1 MILEVAIL
9 NVIAGQEVEFEAA
22 FADAQ
27 SHIQSVDGH
36 LGHELRKC
44 LEQANRYILLVHW
57 RQLEDHTEG
66 FRNSEQ
72 YQSWREALHHF
83 YDPFPTVE
91 HYSLV
96 V

>member
-27 SHIQSVDGH
+27 RHIQSVDGY
-36 LGHELRKC
+36 LGTNYVS

-66 FRNSEQ
+66 F
-72 YQSWREALHHF
+72 
-83 YDPFPTVE
+83 
-91 HYSLV
+91 
-96 V
+96 

>member
-1 MILEVAIL
+1 MY
-9 NVIAGQEVEFEAA
+9 
-22 FADAQ
+22 
-27 SHIQSVDGH
+27 

-57 RQLEDHTEG
+57 RQLGDHTGG

-72 YQSWREALHHF
+72 YQPWREALHHF

>member
-1 MILEVAIL
+1 MY
-9 NVIAGQEVEFEAA
+9 
-22 FADAQ
+22 
-27 SHIQSVDGH
+27 

-44 LEQANRYILLVHW
+44 LEQANRYICSCIGGS
-57 RQLEDHTEG
+57 LETTLGG
-66 FRNSEQ
+66 FVTPSNISRGVKPCTI
-72 YQSWREALHHF
+72 F

>member
-1 MILEVAIL
+1 MY
-9 NVIAGQEVEFEAA
+9 
-22 FADAQ
+22 
-27 SHIQSVDGH
+27 